1 MMADAKSADL
11 TIEIGEMIVE
21 NFEYR
26 DDSWLGISLVATFFK
41 GSEECS
47 GYQYFDDGSFE
58 AGGVSN
64 FGEFLDKLLEL
75 RDHMDQNGEGAFVQC
90 LIHITK
96 PDYALRIQYEHEN
109 PERWWPSGPSAD
121 MSAFAELL
129 RPQNM

>member
-1 MMADAKSADL
+1 MDNTASADL

-26 DDSWLGISLVATFFK
+26 DDSWVAISVVATFFE

-47 GYQYFDDGSFE
+47 GYQYFADGSFE

-75 RDHMDQNGEGAFVQC
+75 RDHMA
-90 LIHITK
+90 
-96 PDYALRIQYEHEN
+96 
-109 PERWWPSGPSAD
+109 
-121 MSAFAELL
+121 
-129 RPQNM
+129 